1 MNKRIDD
8 LIIKRNISKN
18 EITDVKK
25 SQISTDETEDIRS
38 ATTDETEDIRSAT
51 TDETEDIRS
60 ATTDETEDIRS
71 ATTDETEEERDNS
84 TKINKPLHEISK
96 PYRISI
102 RGKILH
108 G

>member
-18 EITDVKK
+18 EITNVKK
-25 SQISTDETEDIRS
+25 SQIS
-38 ATTDETEDIRSAT
+38 
-51 TDETEDIRS
+51 
-60 ATTDETEDIRS
+60 TDETEDIRS

-84 TKINKPLHEISK
+84 TKINKPLREISK
-96 PYRISI
+96 PYRVSI
-102 RGKILH
+102 RGKILS

>member
-18 EITDVKK
+18 EITNVKK
-25 SQISTDETEDIRS
+25 SQIS
-38 ATTDETEDIRSAT
+38 TDETEDIRSAT

-84 TKINKPLHEISK
+84 TKINKPLREISK
-96 PYRISI
+96 PYRVSI
-102 RGKILH
+102 RGKILS